1 MDGNILDL
9 VLTSDPERIL
19 EVNYGPPL
27 GSVKIGHA
35 TINITYGIKV
45 ESEENPYKRVVSM
58 ANSSAHSLRII

>member
-1 MDGNILDL
+1 MGGNILDL

-27 GSVKIGHA
+27 GSVKIDHA

-45 ESEENPYKRVVSM
+45 ESEENPYKRVVSK
-58 ANSSAHSLRII
+58 ANFQGIRMR